1 MDTGAYLKE
10 AFARYG
16 EVEEVRVK
24 DEPDDDAAASY
35 SSKCAIGFLVFR
47 TSTGLKAVLSAS
59 GDASRLS
66 PPSSDVLLPGYKPS
80 KRQRK
85 KQQQQQ
91 QQQQQQAG
99 GEEDKASIAAA
110 AEEEVQQLMRRFR
123 ARLPQAKVLQEEVD
137 SFMASFEAAEAEEER
152 KRKEAATQPDA
163 DGFVTVSYGKKRRRG
178 GGGGGAGKEEANG
191 GKKRGRSGSHKKK
204 KKETELKNFYA
215 HQMREAKREQLARLR
230 TRFEEDKARIERM
243 KAARK
248 FKPFG

>member
-1 MDTGAYLKE
+1 VDIGTYLRE

-24 DEPDDDAAASY
+24 DHPDDEIAVSLT
-35 SSKCAIGFLVFR
+35 SKCAIGFIVFR
-47 TSTGLKAVLSAS
+47 TSKGLKAVMSAS

-66 PPSSDVLLPGYKPS
+66 PPSRSVLLPGYKPS
-80 KRQRK
+80 KRQLK

-91 QQQQQQAG
+91 QEQQQ
-99 GEEDKASIAAA
+99 ERRKEDDKEIIDD
-110 AEEEVQQLMRRFR
+110 EVQKLIRRFR
-123 ARLPQAKVLQEEVD
+123 ARLPQGKVLQEEVD
-137 SFMASFEAAEAEEER
+137 GYMASFEAAEAEEKR
-152 KRKEAATQPDA
+152 KRFAAATTPDA

-178 GGGGGAGKEEANG
+178 GAGGAKNEANG
-191 GKKRGRSGSHKKK
+191 GKKRSRSGSHKKK

-230 TRFEEDKARIERM
+230 TRFEEDKARIEKM

>member
-24 DEPDDDAAASY
+24 AEPDDDAAASY
-35 SSKCAIGFLVFR
+35 TSKCAIGFLVFR
-47 TSTGLKAVLSAS
+47 TSKGLKAVLNAS

-80 KRQRK
+80 KRQLKK
-85 KQQQQQ
+85 KQH
-91 QQQQQQAG
+91 QQQAV
-99 GEEDKASIAAA
+99 EASEDKAAIATA
-110 AEEEVQQLMRRFR
+110 AEEEVQQLVRRFR

-137 SFMASFEAAEAEEER
+137 TFMASFDAAEAEEER

-178 GGGGGAGKEEANG
+178 GGGGGAGKDEVNG
-191 GKKRGRSGSHKKK
+191 GKKRGRSGTHKKK

>member
-1 MDTGAYLKE
+1 LKE

-24 DEPDDDAAASY
+24 DESDDDAAASY
-35 SSKCAIGFLVFR
+35 TSKCAIGFIVFR
-47 TSTGLKAVLSAS
+47 TSEGLKAVLSAS

-66 PPSSDVLLPGYKPS
+66 PPSSDALLPGYKPS

-85 KQQQQQ
+85 KQQQQ
-91 QQQQQQAG
+91 G
-99 GEEDKASIAAA
+99 GEEDKPSIAAV
-110 AEEEVQQLMRRFR
+110 AEEEVQQLVRRFR
-123 ARLPQAKVLQEEVD
+123 ARLPQPKVLQEEVD

-178 GGGGGAGKEEANG
+178 GGGVGGAGKEEANG
-191 GKKRGRSGSHKKK
+191 GKTRGRSGSHKKK

-230 TRFEEDKARIERM
+230 SRFEEDKARIERM

>member
-24 DEPDDDAAASY
+24 DDPDDDTAASY
-35 SSKCAIGFLVFR
+35 TSKCAIGFIVFR
-47 TSTGLKAVLSAS
+47 TSKALKAVLSAS

-66 PPSSDVLLPGYKPS
+66 PPSRGVLLPGYKPS

-91 QQQQQQAG
+91 QDKVKKDD
-99 GEEDKASIAAA
+99 EEFIED
-110 AEEEVQQLMRRFR
+110 EVQLLVRRFR
-123 ARLPQAKVLQEEVD
+123 ARLPQGKVLQEEVD
-137 SFMASFEAAEAEEER
+137 SYMASFEAAEAEEKR
-152 KRKEAATQPDA
+152 KRLEAATTPDA

-178 GGGGGAGKEEANG
+178 GGGGAGNEEANG
-191 GKKRGRSGSHKKK
+191 GKKRSRSGSHKKK